1 MPDLNPNTP
10 AYMQVIAHIR
20 ALIESG
26 ELSPGDP
33 ISTRQIAADFGI
45 AYATAQKSVAALRAE
60 GVIETVRGQNS
71 RIREGLPA
79 VHRGGHDRAMSVRRT
94 GLIYTPGEYAR
105 ITSAEIT
112 GAPAQ
117 VAAVLGIE
125 AGAPVIRRARVTY
138 GADNRPASASVS
150 WYDGSFAEAAPRL
163 LVTERILDGS
173 WAYLEEQTGRRAVS
187 GQDRIDVRA
196 ATEEDAAALGV
207 RPGTP
212 LKLTE
217 TILRDNEGASVE
229 YGVSVASP
237 GRRSVYDY
245 EIH

>member
-1 MPDLNPNTP
+1 MPETAQPVP
-10 AYMQVIAHIR
+10 PYMQVVATLRARIAN
-20 ALIESG
+20 EMC
-26 ELSPGDP
+26 PGDP
-33 ISTRQIAADFGI
+33 MPTIRQTAEEFGI
-45 AYATAQKSVAALRAE
+45 SYITAQKAFGVLVAE
-60 GVIETVRGQNS
+60 GLVEAARGQRS
-71 RIREGLPA
+71 RVRAVPA
-79 VHRGGHDRAMSVRRT
+79 AQHQGGHDRAMSVRRT

-105 ITSAEIT
+105 VTSAEIT

-117 VAAVLGIE
+117 VATVLGIA

-138 GADNRPASASVS
+138 GADDRPTSASVS
-150 WYDGSFAEAAPRL
+150 WYDGALAEAAPQL
-163 LVTERILDGS
+163 LVAERLAEGS
-173 WAYLEEQTGRRAVS
+173 WAYLEGCTGRRAVS

-196 ATEEDAAALGV
+196 ATEEDAAALGI

-217 TILRDNEGASVE
+217 TILWDSEGRSVE

-245 EIH
+245 EIG